1 MNLKKYVD
9 IISET
14 GVVLSLTGMVLSV
27 AIQVFTRFFMDSAPH
42 WTEEVSRIFFVFA
55 IAFGAGLAI
64 RDRSY
69 VQLDYFMNK
78 FSENTRAKIQ
88 FAINIVV
95 LLFGALISVY
105 ALQFIQLGASE
116 TSPSLQIN
124 MSYIFSSM
132 FIMGISI
139 IYYSIVTIM
148 DNSKQKDT

>member
-1 MNLKKYVD
+1 MKLKKYVD
-9 IISET
+9 LISET
-14 GVVLSLTGMVLSV
+14 GVVLSLTGMILSV

-55 IAFGAGLAI
+55 IAFGAGLAV

-78 FSENTRAKIQ
+78 FSEDNRAKIQ
-88 FAINIVV
+88 LAISILVI
-95 LLFGALISVY
+95 LFGALISVY
-105 ALQFIQLGASE
+105 SLQFIQLGASE

-124 MSYIFSSM
+124 MSFVFSSM
-132 FIMGISI
+132 FIMGVSI
-139 IYYSIVTIM
+139 VYYSVVTIL